1 MMQAEHQPSVV
12 CLQPGNYK
20 RTVKRVD
27 DGHRLC
33 NELVSCFQ
41 ERAKIEK
48 SYALQ
53 LSDWARRWRGVVEK
67 GKEHQARI
75 LLPLLSLRQYRVSG
89 SRH

>member
-1 MMQAEHQPSVV
+1 M
-12 CLQPGNYK
+12 
-20 RTVKRVD
+20 RRID

-53 LSDWARRWRGVVEK
+53 LSDWAKRWRGTVEK
-67 GKEHQARI
+67 GEAGSEDE
-75 LLPLLSLRQYRVSG
+75 LLSPPVGHGGAVLTLLTQVLSTGPWRKPGTPS
-89 SRH
+89 

>member
-1 MMQAEHQPSVV
+1 M
-12 CLQPGNYK
+12 
-20 RTVKRVD
+20 RRID

-53 LSDWARRWRGVVEK
+53 LSDWAKRWRGTVEK
-67 GKEHQARI
+67 GEA
-75 LLPLLSLRQYRVSG
+75 G
-89 SRH
+89 

>member
-1 MMQAEHQPSVV
+1 M
-12 CLQPGNYK
+12 
-20 RTVKRVD
+20 RRID

-53 LSDWARRWRGVVEK
+53 LSDWAKRWRGVVEK
-67 GKEHQARI
+67 GEMRLGDASAGGVTA
-75 LLPLLSLRQYRVSG
+75 LLSQVLSTGPWRKPGTPS
-89 SRH
+89 